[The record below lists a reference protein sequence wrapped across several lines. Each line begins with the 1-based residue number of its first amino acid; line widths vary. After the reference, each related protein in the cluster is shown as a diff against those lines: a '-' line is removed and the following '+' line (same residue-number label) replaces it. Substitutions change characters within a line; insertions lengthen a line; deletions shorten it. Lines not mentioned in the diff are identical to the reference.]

1 MLTFISVFFLSTFL
15 VVIFDYIWLGLI
27 MKNFY
32 VEALAPF
39 GRVIDGSISMNI
51 WPAILVYI
59 LLGLGLTFFVILPTS
74 TLPIL
79 RTILTA
85 IIFGVVV
92 YGVYDLTNLATL
104 KDWTSS
110 IVIADIIWGAVISVL
125 VAVITKLIIF

>member
-27 MKNFY
+27 MKKFY

-39 GRVIDGSISMNI
+39 GRVIDGSISMNL
-51 WPAILVYI
+51 WPAVLVYI